1 MNLHDN
7 VRWIKTWLYVFF
19 SSAVVTL
26 HFAFQHVK
34 EMITSTSARS
44 TGRCE
49 NGFLLISMTKIPLRS
64 TVTHQCVH
72 LTQYGLCTVLLLCPN
87 TLLMFVISVH
97 SAVCVCLCM
106 FFPFAFV
113 WWAAARECKLWFFWS
128 PFLSFACSVSML
140 AAREEERII

>member
-7 VRWIKTWLYVFF
+7 VRWIKTWLYIFF
-19 SSAVVTL
+19 SSAVVRL
-26 HFAFQHVK
+26 HFAFQPVK
-34 EMITSTSARS
+34 ETITSTSALS

-49 NGFLLISMTKIPLRS
+49 NRFLLIFMTKVPLRS

-97 SAVCVCLCM
+97 SAVCVCVCVC
-106 FFPFAFV
+106 FAP
-113 WWAAARECKLWFFWS
+113 LH
-128 PFLSFACSVSML
+128 LSDELLPGNVNCDFSDRHFCPLLVLSAC
-140 AAREEERII
+140 